1 MKDDKM
7 ADENKNP
14 NPSNLDVTKNDSNDT
29 ANKGNGDNRDTKEK
43 FIPVESYEIVA
54 DKYRKTKEELE
65 NLRKTQEEANR
76 KAQEEQGKYKELYE
90 GTLKQLEDTK
100 TQAKTMQ
107 KVEAVKN
114 LLRTK
119 GAKNP
124 DVAIKLL
131 DLEKVDVSEDGTIK
145 AEVVEAQVKALQE
158 SDAYLFGDNKATIG
172 TSNGGN
178 PDGGTSSPKT
188 FKRSELLNAEFFNK
202 NKADI
207 MEAMKMGNI
216 IDDINPKK

>member
-1 MKDDKM
+1 M
-7 ADENKNP
+7 ADDNNKSNS
-14 NPSNLDVTKNDSNDT
+14 SNLDVTKNDSNDI
-29 ANKGNGDNRDTKEK
+29 ANKGNGDNKEVVKEK

-65 NLRKTQEEANR
+65 NLRKAQDESNR

-90 GTLKQLEDTK
+90 GTLKQLEETK
-100 TQAKTMQ
+100 NQAKTIQ

-131 DLEKVDVSEDGTIK
+131 DLEKVEVSEDGTIK
-145 AEVVEAQVKALQE
+145 AEVIEAQVKTLQE
-158 SDAYLFGDNKATIG
+158 TDGYLFGETNATIG
-172 TSNGGN
+172 TSQGGN
-178 PDGGTSSPKT
+178 PDGGTSTAKQ
-188 FKRSELLNAEFFNK
+188 FKRSQLLDSKFFSENK
-202 NKADI
+202 EAI
-207 MEAMKMGNI
+207 MEAMKTGNI

>member
-1 MKDDKM
+1 M
-7 ADENKNP
+7 ADDNNKSNS
-14 NPSNLDVTKNDSNDT
+14 SNLDVTKNDSNDT
-29 ANKGNGDNRDTKEK
+29 ANKGNGDNKDTKEK

-65 NLRKTQEEANR
+65 TLRRTQEEANR

-90 GTLKQLEDTK
+90 GTLKQLEETK
-100 TQAKTMQ
+100 NQAKTIQ

-131 DLEKVDVSEDGTIK
+131 DLEKVEVSEDGTIK
-145 AEVVEAQVKALQE
+145 AEVIEAQVKTLQE
-158 SDAYLFGDNKATIG
+158 TDGYLFGENKATIG
-172 TSNGGN
+172 TSQGGN
-178 PDGGTSSPKT
+178 PDGGTSSVKQ
-188 FKRSELLNAEFFNK
+188 FKRSQLLDSKFFSENK
-202 NKADI
+202 EAI
-207 MEAMKMGNI
+207 MEAMKTGNI